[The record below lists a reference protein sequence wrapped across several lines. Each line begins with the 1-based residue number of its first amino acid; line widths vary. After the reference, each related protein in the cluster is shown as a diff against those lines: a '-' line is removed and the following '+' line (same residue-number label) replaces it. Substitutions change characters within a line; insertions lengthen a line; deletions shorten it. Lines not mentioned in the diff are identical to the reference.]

1 MDDLVFAR
9 AIHVVAI
16 VAWIGGVALETMVI
30 LPIAASPETPPGLFE
45 RTERLFAP
53 IARIAVLLAGA
64 SGFYMVHAL
73 DAWGRYSDAGF
84 WWMHAMTAIWVLFT
98 LVLFVLEP
106 WFLHAWF
113 QRRMSEAPVATMTLI
128 QRLHWVLLSV
138 STITVFG
145 AVVGSHG

>member
-1 MDDLVFAR
+1 MDDLIFAR

-16 VAWIGGVALETMVI
+16 VAWIGGLAMETMVI
-30 LPIAASPETPPGLFE
+30 LPIAASSDTPPGLFE

-53 IARIAVLLAGA
+53 LARIAVLLAGA

-73 DAWGRYSDAGF
+73 DAWDRYGDIGY
-84 WWMHAMTAIWVLFT
+84 WWMHAMTAIWGLFA

-113 QRRMSEAPVATMTLI
+113 QRRMSNDPAATMALI
-128 QRLHWVLLSV
+128 QRLHRVLLTV
-138 STITVFG
+138 SLVTVFG
-145 AVVGSHG
+145 AVAGAHG

>member
-16 VAWIGGVALETMVI
+16 VAWIGGLALETVVI
-30 LPIAASPETPPGLFE
+30 LPIAASPETPPGLFK

-64 SGFYMVHAL
+64 SGFYMVYAL
-73 DAWGRYSDAGF
+73 DAWGRYGDAGF

-113 QRRMSEAPVATMTLI
+113 QRRMSEAPTATMALI